1 MHRDISTGNII
12 VVEDNG
18 CICGFLSDFE
28 YAKAMSN
35 QSSSSD
41 PKTVCFD
48 AENRCCLTFDQGTPY
63 FMPLEIHRGER
74 YARPRRK
81 ASSQSY
87 QEREENAANALL
99 HPPNLHITILRYNY
113 NHDHESL
120 MWVALYLVFGRANS
134 EEAQDICSKMF
145 MNSLHPSWYRE
156 YFFTGVVV
164 LPPGAFHYALFPGFP
179 ACFKMIR
186 NHLWYICKQL
196 EPKEEDYHK
205 LFNTLIPTFDKLLAI
220 ANEKSGDVPFVNQ
233 SGQANVEVKEST
245 KKQKTEHTPHR
256 MTLRKRNLR

>member
-1 MHRDISTGNII
+1 MHRDISTDNII

-18 CICGFLSDFE
+18 CIRGLLSDFE
-28 YAKAMSN
+28 YAKAVSN
-35 QSSSSD
+35 QSASSD

-48 AENRCCLTFDQGTPY
+48 VKDRCCLIFDQGTPY

-87 QEREENAANALL
+87 QEREENAAKALL

-120 MWVALYLVFGRANS
+120 MWVALYIVFGRVDLQGAQHLCS
-134 EEAQDICSKMF
+134 EMF
-145 MNSLHPSWYRE
+145 VNSLRPSLYRE
-156 YFFTGVVV
+156 HFFQGVVA
-164 LPPGAFHYALFPGFP
+164 LPPGAFHSALPDFPLHFET
-179 ACFKMIR
+179 IR
-186 NHLWYICKQL
+186 SHLWDICEQL
-196 EPKEEDYHK
+196 EPQEEDYHK
-205 LFNTLIPTFDKLLAI
+205 LFDTLIIAFDKLLATS
-220 ANEKSGDVPFVNQ
+220 NKKSGDVPFVIQ
-233 SGQANVEVKEST
+233 SGQVNVEVKEPT

-256 MTLRKRNLR
+256 MTLRRRDVR

>member
-1 MHRDISTGNII
+1 
-12 VVEDNG
+12 
-18 CICGFLSDFE
+18 
-28 YAKAMSN
+28 
-35 QSSSSD
+35 
-41 PKTVCFD
+41 
-48 AENRCCLTFDQGTPY
+48 
-63 FMPLEIHRGER
+63 MPLEIHRGER

-87 QEREENAANALL
+87 QEREENAAKALL

-120 MWVALYLVFGRANS
+120 MWVALYIVFGRVDLQGAQHLCS
-134 EEAQDICSKMF
+134 EMF
-145 MNSLHPSWYRE
+145 VNSLRPSLYRE
-156 YFFTGVVV
+156 HFFQGVVA
-164 LPPGAFHYALFPGFP
+164 LPPSAFHSALPDFPLYFE
-179 ACFKMIR
+179 MIR
-186 NHLWYICKQL
+186 NHLWDTCNQF
-196 EPKEEDYHK
+196 ESKEEDYHE
-205 LFNTLIPTFDKLLAI
+205 LFHTLIFAFDSLLAI